1 MTPEGTASNDPFLML
16 GVPEFVNVLPSL
28 LPPGPPPPHLKKRRA
43 RPDTPEV
50 LLAQSCCIPVI
61 SPDRPSHGSLSA
73 GSTIQTIGWKWGPRA
88 LLGGRCPRGSDCRED
103 ADSGQAGG
111 GGALLGWEGLARTG
125 LKKQKYYY
133 EATLLTQEGR
143 GRGDGLRGYCLN

>member
-16 GVPEFVNVLPSL
+16 GVPEFVNVLPNL
-28 LPPGPPPPHLKKRRA
+28 LPPGPPPPHLRKRRA

-73 GSTIQTIGWKWGPRA
+73 SSTIQTIGWKWGPRA
-88 LLGGRCPRGSDCRED
+88 LLGGRGPRGSDCRED

-111 GGALLGWEGLARTG
+111 GGALLGWEGLAG
-125 LKKQKYYY
+125 LDWRSRSITTRLPSSHRREEEGVMGS
-133 EATLLTQEGR
+133 EAIV
-143 GRGDGLRGYCLN
+143 